1 MRAGDVSTMSY
12 LQVKV
17 DMLLDHVVFERGD
30 TGVIEDHCTREIAD
44 FLQKETEFKF
54 EIRSELIACVQEYV
68 DWYNKNV
75 LE

>member
-1 MRAGDVSTMSY
+1 M
-12 LQVKV
+12 
-17 DMLLDHVVFERGD
+17 
-30 TGVIEDHCTREIAD
+30 IAD